1 VALKIYAFGEAAAIP
16 CLIGCMTESGV
27 GVTSAALVASAR
39 QNIIFADLDG
49 ADMLGVDPVQGGFS
63 YTPAGEILPPT
74 GPGLGIA
81 LDPDYLAGLENVVV
95 A

>member
-1 VALKIYAFGEAAAIP
+1 MV
-16 CLIGCMTESGV
+16 GCMTDAGV
-27 GVTSAALVASAR
+27 AIAAAVHLASAR
-39 QNIIFADLDG
+39 ENIIFADLDG

-81 LDPDYLAGLENVVV
+81 LDPDYLAGLETVVV